1 MRDCC
6 GQIIMNSRLSST
18 SLTSRFAS
26 SSVFES
32 TKSLFRFQSAAQK
45 FWNNLVLLSALNFPS
60 HQLQLEF
67 PGSRPSPCIRRKA
80 FAFCF
85 HLLGSAVPFL
95 AIFRL
100 RGRTSC
106 SRTTS
111 EGDTFLPDHSTP
123 SGLCVLD
130 LLGWG
135 KPSASSST
143 TGSGPTTEG
152 SKSKSSSMQAKS
164 INELREEV
172 NEMLRGWS

>member
-1 MRDCC
+1 MSFQKFFLVGIHHNAVSCCC

-32 TKSLFRFQSAAQK
+32 TKSLFRFQSTAQK

-60 HQLQLEF
+60 QQLQLEF

-143 TGSGPTTEG
+143 TGSGPATEG
-152 SKSKSSSMQAKS
+152 SKSKSSSMQA
-164 INELREEV
+164 NQ
-172 NEMLRGWS
+172 